1 MQYVG
6 VNMLVIVWLSYQDGF
21 IEKPRESQHSTS
33 LESECYMYNVLPP
46 MSKTGIHVCDPRIV
60 TELSYLI
67 AYGIELEAIHASRFF
82 SHIFIFGTK

>member
-21 IEKPRESQHSTS
+21 IEKLGESQHWTS

-46 MSKTGIHVCDPRIV
+46 MCV
-60 TELSYLI
+60 THES
-67 AYGIELEAIHASRFF
+67 SPNF
-82 SHIFIFGTK
+82 HI